1 MWSLDVDPAET
12 RLATGSA
19 DAELRIYQINAGGEE
34 DADQAA
40 PGGAEA
46 AAATARGGGPGQPA
60 AAAAAGQQAAAGS
73 GGGGTSS
80 TSSFLTPMG
89 SVRRQSG
96 DRVETVRYDSVP
108 GARGGV
114 LLTCQ
119 SAGKV
124 TEVYRVRSQAE
135 AAKKM
140 KRRRKRKRE
149 KAEKR
154 AAAEGGAA
162 EEEGAGAEVCALL
175 AGSSLAC
182 LARRVMS
189 CTASLS
195 HAPTCCYSL
204 PACDASQASAGLLL
218 PAKRLQPLLHPPI
231 SSQAFIK
238 SNSCL
243 LLLLPSPDAGGA

>member
-1 MWSLDVDPAET
+1 MLLVQEPLLEPAARWLSCLSPRLTCGLLPPALPPTLPCAHPLLVCRGEVWSLDVDPGET

-34 DADQAA
+34 VGEEA
-40 PGGAEA
+40 A

-60 AAAAAGQQAAAGS
+60 AAAAAAAAQQAA
-73 GGGGTSS
+73 GGISSTSS

-96 DRVETVRYDSVP
+96 DRVETVRYDIVP

-140 KRRRKRKRE
+140 KRRCKRKRE
-149 KAEKR
+149 KADKR
-154 AAAEGGAA
+154 AAAEGDAA
-162 EEEGAGAEVCALL
+162 EEEARAAEVCACL
-175 AGSSLAC
+175 AGCRGESW
-182 LARRVMS
+182 
-189 CTASLS
+189 
-195 HAPTCCYSL
+195 
-204 PACDASQASAGLLL
+204 AGHTIL
-218 PAKRLQPLLHPPI
+218 
-231 SSQAFIK
+231 
-238 SNSCL
+238 
-243 LLLLPSPDAGGA
+243 